1 MRACVSAAGRTAL
14 RPQHITTTRSTGRLL
29 VSAPPAGSWRRDQ
42 ARTKTNLAKKE
53 LIKEIQVK
61 SGVDAKTV
69 ELVLNATL
77 KTVMAAVAAGDK
89 VALPGF
95 GTFDSKTR
103 AARTGRNPAT
113 GASLEI
119 PEKVVPSFTF
129 GKTFKDTVLKEGK
142 PTEP

>member
-1 MRACVSAAGRTAL
+1 M
-14 RPQHITTTRSTGRLL
+14 
-29 VSAPPAGSWRRDQ
+29 
-42 ARTKTNLAKKE
+42 
-53 LIKEIQVK
+53 
-61 SGVDAKTV
+61 DAKTV